1 MRASSLAATTPS
13 ISLAT
18 QPLRQQSSPADL
30 NLQLQPA
37 DNFQR
42 CLLKLQNTPALTKWK
57 TIVRQLGVGDTQINR
72 IVAENQQDPAEAFY
86 QAMLHW
92 YNKEGKDA
100 TSQKLIN
107 ALEETQ
113 LRKVIEDF
121 KNGGYF
127 NW

>member
-1 MRASSLAATTPS
+1 MRAPSSGPNPPLSPS

-18 QPLRQQSSPADL
+18 QPLQQQSSPADR
-30 NLQLQPA
+30 
-37 DNFQR
+37 FQRVDKFRR
-42 CLLKLQNTPALTKWK
+42 CLLKLQNSPALKKWK
-57 TIVRQLGVGDTQINR
+57 TIVRQLGVEEAQIIR

-86 QAMLHW
+86 QAMFHW

-100 TSQKLIN
+100 TSQKLID

-121 KNGGYF
+121 KTDGYF

>member
-1 MRASSLAATTPS
+1 MRAPSLAATTPS

-121 KNGGYF
+121 KKGGYF